1 MGATLQD
8 QQVIVVGGGSG
19 IGFAT
24 AVAAAEAG
32 ARVVVVGRSAEG
44 LARAASAVPGARTA
58 RADVQDEEA
67 LAQLAA
73 GLGTVDH
80 VVVTA
85 GSTRVGALLDREPVP
100 DQLGPLRVRLHGAA
114 HVLRAFHPVLR
125 ADGSVTLTGGVS
137 SDRPVRGAWVS
148 SVGTAA
154 TEQFAR
160 AMALELAP
168 LRVNA
173 VAPGWTD
180 TPMWDAVLGADK
192 DAVLAEAVKGQLTG
206 RIVRP
211 EEVAAAVVWL
221 MSARS
226 VTGEVVHV
234 DGGARLT

>member
-73 GLGTVDH
+73 GLGIVDH

>member
-73 GLGTVDH
+73 GLGIVDH

-114 HVLRAFHPVLR
+114 HVLRAFHPVMR